1 MMELAKFKYVLESTG
16 LPVVYHS
23 FLASGMEVKQPP
35 YICWYVKES
44 DNVPGDDKVVSKFNR
59 VNIELYTDYKSPESE
74 EKLEDALDG
83 ASIFYEK
90 TELYIK
96 EEKLFEVLYEIE
108 I

>member
-1 MMELAKFKYVLESTG
+1 MKITELKNVLGTVG

-23 FLASGMEVKQPP
+23 FQSSGEEVKQPP

-44 DNVPGDDKVVSKFNR
+44 DNVAADNKVTAKLNR
-59 VNIELYTDYKSPESE
+59 CNIELYTNYKSPELE
-74 EKLEDALDG
+74 QRLEDALDK
-83 ASIFYEK
+83 ASIFYDK

-96 EEKLFEVLYEIE
+96 EEKMFEVLYEIE